1 MVSTKDVSAEHVEM
15 KLSLVII
22 VLVGALLALASL
34 FATPLAAA
42 PQDQDQ
48 LAATSGANQP
58 TLQTWRHPSIIEDLK
73 NIEFDFDSHDLTSE
87 QLSLGANAQWLKSH
101 PSVRVRL
108 SGYTDPRGDIVHN
121 LALSHRRAESVKEQ
135 LVRMGIAE
143 NRIEFATGWGKL
155 YPNCLESTEECWKL
169 NRRVEFLRAIE

>member
-1 MVSTKDVSAEHVEM
+1 M
-15 KLSLVII
+15 KLSLALV
-22 VLVGALLALASL
+22 VLMVSLLVLASSL
-34 FATPLAAA
+34 ATPLNAA

-48 LAATSGANQP
+48 LAATAGANQP
-58 TLQTWRHPSIIEDLK
+58 TLQTWKDPSIIEDLK

-87 QLSLGANAQWLKSH
+87 QLSLDANAQWLKSH
-101 PSVRVRL
+101 PSVRIRL
-108 SGYTDPRGDIVHN
+108 SGYTDPRGDIVYN
-121 LALSHRRAESVKEQ
+121 LALSHRRAESVKQQ

>member
-1 MVSTKDVSAEHVEM
+1 M
-15 KLSLVII
+15 KLSLALV
-22 VLVGALLALASL
+22 VLMVSLLVLASSL
-34 FATPLAAA
+34 ATSLNAA

-48 LAATSGANQP
+48 PAATAGANQP
-58 TLQTWRHPSIIEDLK
+58 TLQTWKDPSIIEDLT

-87 QLSLGANAQWLKSH
+87 QLSLDANAQWLKSH
-101 PSVRVRL
+101 PSVRIRL
-108 SGYTDPRGDIVHN
+108 SGYTDPRGDIVYN

>member
-1 MVSTKDVSAEHVEM
+1 M
-15 KLSLVII
+15 KLSLAL
-22 VLVGALLALASL
+22 VLLMASLLALASSL
-34 FATPLAAA
+34 ATPLNAA

-48 LAATSGANQP
+48 LAPTAGANQP
-58 TLQTWRHPSIIEDLK
+58 TLQTWKDASIIEDLK

-87 QLSLGANAQWLKSH
+87 QLSLDANAQWLKSH
-101 PSVRVRL
+101 PSVRIRL
-108 SGYTDPRGDIVHN
+108 SGYTDPRGDIVYN

>member
-1 MVSTKDVSAEHVEM
+1 M
-15 KLSLVII
+15 KLSLALV
-22 VLVGALLALASL
+22 VLMVSLLVLASSL
-34 FATPLAAA
+34 ATPLNAA

-48 LAATSGANQP
+48 LAATAGANQP
-58 TLQTWRHPSIIEDLK
+58 TLQTWKDPSIIEDLK
-73 NIEFDFDSHDLTSE
+73 NIEFDFESHDLTSE
-87 QLSLGANAQWLKSH
+87 QLSLDANAQWLKSH
-101 PSVRVRL
+101 PSVRIRL
-108 SGYTDPRGDIVHN
+108 SGYTDPRGDIVYN

-155 YPNCLESTEECWKL
+155 YPNCLESTEECWKQ

>member
-1 MVSTKDVSAEHVEM
+1 M
-15 KLSLVII
+15 KLSLVIV
-22 VLVGALLALASL
+22 VLMVTLLALASSL
-34 FATPLAAA
+34 ATPLNAA

-58 TLQTWRHPSIIEDLK
+58 TPQTWKDPGMIEDLK
-73 NIEFDFDSHDLTSE
+73 NIEFDFDSHDLASE
-87 QLSLGANAQWLKSH
+87 QLSLDANAQWLKSH
-101 PSVRVRL
+101 PDVRIRI
-108 SGYTDPRGDIVHN
+108 SGYTDSRGDIVYN
-121 LALSHRRAESVKEQ
+121 LALSHRRAESVKQE

-143 NRIEFATGWGKL
+143 NRIEYATGWGKL